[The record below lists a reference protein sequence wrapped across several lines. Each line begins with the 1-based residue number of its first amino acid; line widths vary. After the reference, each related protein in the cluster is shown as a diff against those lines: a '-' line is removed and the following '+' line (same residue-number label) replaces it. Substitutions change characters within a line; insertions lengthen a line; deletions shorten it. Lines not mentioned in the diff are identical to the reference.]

1 MVCEKVAEVLRH
13 GAVGAAGGEPGA
25 KKMGASEA
33 SAYGIEGK
41 AGASVAGA
49 KHDVELFD
57 VKVADSPEKIGEA
70 DVYVFASPTY
80 GQGELEM
87 YFERFLQK
95 AAEWHLEGKKCV
107 VIALGDV
114 KYHRDY
120 LFEAANILEEFLK
133 GKKAELIYRPLK
145 VAMTPIPRL
154 NNVIKNWAEEFAK
167 VL

>member
-1 MVCEKVAEVLRH
+1 MSKVKILYSTCGGNTKLVCEKVAEIL
-13 GAVGAAGGEPGA
+13 E
-25 KKMGASEA
+25 
-33 SAYGIEGK
+33 
-41 AGASVAGA
+41 GASVASASAGA
-49 KHDVELFD
+49 ATPKAGTPHDVELFD
-57 VKVADSPEKIGEA
+57 VKVADEPGKIGDA

-87 YFERFLQK
+87 YFERFLGK
-95 AAEWHLEGKKCV
+95 AADFDLAGKKCV

-120 LFEAANILEEFLK
+120 LFEAATILTNFLK

-154 NNVIKNWAEEFAK
+154 ENVIKNWAEEFAK
-167 VL
+167 VI

>member
-1 MVCEKVAEVLRH
+1 MSKVKILYSTCGGNTKLVCEKVAEIL
-13 GAVGAAGGEPGA
+13 GGAAG
-25 KKMGASEA
+25 
-33 SAYGIEGK
+33 SAGD
-41 AGASVAGA
+41 AGGTA
-49 KHDVELFD
+49 HEVELFD
-57 VKVADSPEKIGEA
+57 VKVADEPGKIGDA

-87 YFERFLQK
+87 YFERFLGK
-95 AAEWHLEGKKCV
+95 AANWDLAGKKCV

-120 LFEAANILEEFLK
+120 LFEAATILENFLK

-154 NNVIKNWAEEFAK
+154 ENVIKNWAEEFAK
-167 VL
+167 VA